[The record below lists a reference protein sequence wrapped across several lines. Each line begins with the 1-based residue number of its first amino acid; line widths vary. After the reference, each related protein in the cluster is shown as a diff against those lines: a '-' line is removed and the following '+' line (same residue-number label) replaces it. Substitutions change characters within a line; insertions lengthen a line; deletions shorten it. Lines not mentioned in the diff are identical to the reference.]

1 MNAAQMSLKS
11 IRIIHLVFLLTVA
24 LYAWLPSRIVNGEAK
39 ESPLF
44 FVVAFLMVS
53 LTSLAAVLFF
63 QAKMARPASDQLRL
77 HPDDVR
83 TAGRWRAGMILSF
96 VFSETIIL
104 FGLALRIL
112 GVPWKLAGLFYA
124 VGTLLLLACTPKLDL
139 LPP

>member
-1 MNAAQMSLKS
+1 
-11 IRIIHLVFLLTVA
+11 
-24 LYAWLPSRIVNGEAK
+24 
-39 ESPLF
+39 
-44 FVVAFLMVS
+44 
-53 LTSLAAVLFF
+53 
-63 QAKMARPASDQLRL
+63 
-77 HPDDVR
+77 
-83 TAGRWRAGMILSF
+83 MILSF